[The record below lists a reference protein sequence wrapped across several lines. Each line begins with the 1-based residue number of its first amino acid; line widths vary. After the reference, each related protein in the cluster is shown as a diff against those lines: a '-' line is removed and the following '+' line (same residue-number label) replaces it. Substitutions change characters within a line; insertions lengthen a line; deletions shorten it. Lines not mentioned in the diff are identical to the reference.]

1 MSEPLLT
8 YEKLSALRKA
18 QLTLEILAAY
28 VRVRRLIKRV
38 ELPLIL
44 ERVRVARAVARSLP
58 LSRPTDGARLGQ
70 AVGRAL
76 RPLPA
81 DTRCLTRSLVLVSLL
96 ARRGIAASLVIAVRP
111 EDDLSLAAHAWVEL
125 DGRPVLAPAGPDH
138 GRLVTL

>member
-1 MSEPLLT
+1 MSEPPLT
-8 YEKLSALRKA
+8 HEKLSAVKKGR
-18 QLTLEILAAY
+18 LTLEILAAY
-28 VRVRRLIKRV
+28 VRVRRLIKRM

-44 ERVRVARAVARSLP
+44 ERVRVAPRVPRRLP
-58 LSRPTDGARLGQ
+58 LSRPTDGVRLGQ

-111 EDDLSLAAHAWVEL
+111 DEDLSLAAHAWVEM